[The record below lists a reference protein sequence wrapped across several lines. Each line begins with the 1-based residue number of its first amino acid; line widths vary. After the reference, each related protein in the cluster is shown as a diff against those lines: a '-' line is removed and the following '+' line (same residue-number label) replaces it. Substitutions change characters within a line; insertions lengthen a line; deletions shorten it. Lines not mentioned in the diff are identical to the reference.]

1 MMENKAETT
10 KERDFLTKPLT
21 TARLEAFSDGVFAI
35 AITLLV
41 LEIKVPHP
49 ATNGGEHIPLA
60 AALAEQWTAYLGY
73 IVSFVMIGIYWVN
86 HHYIFRF
93 YTGTNHV
100 FNLLNI
106 FFLMT
111 ISFLPFPTAVISDYI
126 ESPGDERAAVMLYAF
141 GLLLPAF
148 TFLLMW
154 LYASRDY
161 RLIDRRIEPSF
172 VRFLA
177 FQYAASTLVYTA
189 SIIIAWWN
197 YKISLAICLVL
208 TLLYLLPSKEPIL
221 AGPADE
227 QN

>member
-1 MMENKAETT
+1 MIENKAEKT

-35 AITLLV
+35 AITLLI
-41 LEIKVPHP
+41 LEIKVPHS
-49 ATNGGEHIPLA
+49 ATGGEHIPLA
-60 AALAEQWTAYLGY
+60 VGLAAEWTAYLGY

-93 YTGTNHV
+93 YTKTNHV

-111 ISFLPFPTAVISDYI
+111 ISFLPFPTAVISDYL

-148 TFLLMW
+148 AFLLMW

-161 RLIDRRIEPSF
+161 RLIERRIEPSF

-177 FQYAASTLVYTA
+177 FQYAGSVLIYTA
-189 SIIIAWWN
+189 AIIIAWWN
-197 YKISLAICLVL
+197 YKIGLAICLVL
-208 TLLYLLPSKEPIL
+208 TLLYLLPSKEPVL
-221 AGPADE
+221 TGPADE